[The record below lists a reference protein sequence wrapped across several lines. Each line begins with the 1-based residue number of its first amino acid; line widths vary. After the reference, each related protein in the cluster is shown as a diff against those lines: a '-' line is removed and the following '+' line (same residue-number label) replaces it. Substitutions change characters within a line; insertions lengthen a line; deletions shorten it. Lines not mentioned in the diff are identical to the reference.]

1 MASQIAQSIF
11 TRASPC
17 IVSRNRASIC
27 HGRAPVAATL
37 KLQSSKCAAM
47 KLESS
52 SSLMGASLWRTLGS
66 PVDVK
71 SGSGRRGG
79 ALGTSASIYV
89 GGYGISPETVRWCVA
104 AACTVLL
111 LKHDAGAKK
120 QFWAGILA
128 LEAPRD
134 VVYWAKSEYGLWVAS
149 IGLALKLFY
158 HVPAE
163 LDYPLAV
170 YLLIVSL
177 PAQAVSVRGT
187 TGATVVSAAL
197 ALFVAYQ
204 YFSNTVKFSDAFK
217 GEHLINTILISLT
230 AVACVWFF
238 GITVL

>member
-1 MASQIAQSIF
+1 
-11 TRASPC
+11 
-17 IVSRNRASIC
+17 
-27 HGRAPVAATL
+27 
-37 KLQSSKCAAM
+37 M

-52 SSLMGASLWRTLGS
+52 SLMGDSLWRTLGS
-66 PVDVK
+66 GPVGAV
-71 SGSGRRGG
+71 SGRGRGG
-79 ALGTSASIYV
+79 GAVGTRASIYV

-134 VVYWAKSEYGLWVAS
+134 VLYWAKSEYGLWVAC
-149 IGLALKLFY
+149 IGLALKIFY
-158 HVPAE
+158 NVPAE

-170 YLLIVSL
+170 YLLLVCL
-177 PAQAVSVRGT
+177 PAQAVAVRGT

-204 YFSNTVKFSDAFK
+204 YFSNTVRFSDAFK
-217 GEHLINTILISLT
+217 GEHLVNTILVSLT